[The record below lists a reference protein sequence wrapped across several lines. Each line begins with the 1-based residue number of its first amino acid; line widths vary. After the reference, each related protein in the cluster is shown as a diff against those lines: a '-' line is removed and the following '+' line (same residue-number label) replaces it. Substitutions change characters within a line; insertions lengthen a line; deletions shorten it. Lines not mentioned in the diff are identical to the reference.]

1 MKDENFNKIL
11 KLIKW
16 YLLGVLGIGILLL
29 TIYAIAMTYL
39 FTNLA

>member
-11 KLIKW
+11 KIIKW
-16 YLLGVLGIGILLL
+16 YLLGVLGIGIILLI
-29 TIYAIAMTYL
+29 IYAVAMTYL